1 MAVPMPGTPC
11 LATTPRARWRT
22 SRDARR
28 CVLPHRHARVPWLP
42 TLLCA
47 ANDVALINA
56 ALGFDS
62 YLVMRHGG
70 GTASAV
76 REVSFSRE
84 NARTRENVSESE
96 DDEPGDEEDAR
107 LLSSRLGCY
116 FCNDVMAPGDS
127 TRDRTLYQQCTV
139 TRPGL
144 APIAG
149 ALAAE
154 MLVALRHWRGDE
166 ADVKTEEAE
175 ATLRSD
181 APNLRPGAPPAH
193 VGALRA
199 PRAAR
204 LGLTRSRGHVSTYA
218 QSLFA
223 APAFDKCTACS
234 ETVVRAFRGRGSRV
248 SEAEETTPPDEN
260 ETARELKKKNARD
273 AFLLAAFADP
283 TFLEDATGLTEVH
296 RAADDAEWLGGD
308 TDGDDF

>member
-1 MAVPMPGTPC
+1 MSVPMPGHPVADRDSSRVLEDVEKLEALVQSHDAVFC
-11 LATTPRARWRT
+11 LTDTRE
-22 SRDARR
+22 SR
-28 CVLPHRHARVPWLP
+28 WLP

-47 ANDVALINA
+47 ANDTTLINA

-62 YLVMRHGG
+62 YLVMRHGAG
-70 GTASAV
+70 
-76 REVSFSRE
+76 VSTPRRAAFVKGKGS
-84 NARTRENVSESE
+84 S
-96 DDEPGDEEDAR
+96 DELPKTGAPRFD
-107 LLSSRLGCY
+107 RLGCY

-127 TRDRTLYQQCTV
+127 TRDRTLDQQCTV

-199 PRAAR
+199 GEAPPTP
-204 LGLTRSRGHVSTYA
+204 LGLVPHQIRGHVSTYS

-260 ETARELKKKNARD
+260 ETARERKKKTR
-273 AFLLAAFADP
+273 
-283 TFLEDATGLTEVH
+283 ATRFCSPRSRT
-296 RAADDAEWLGGD
+296 RRFWKTPPA
-308 TDGDDF
+308 

>member
-1 MAVPMPGTPC
+1 
-11 LATTPRARWRT
+11 
-22 SRDARR
+22 
-28 CVLPHRHARVPWLP
+28 
-42 TLLCA
+42 
-47 ANDVALINA
+47 
-56 ALGFDS
+56 
-62 YLVMRHGG
+62 
-70 GTASAV
+70 
-76 REVSFSRE
+76 
-84 NARTRENVSESE
+84 
-96 DDEPGDEEDAR
+96 
-107 LLSSRLGCY
+107 
-116 FCNDVMAPGDS
+116 MAPGDS
-127 TRDRTLYQQCTV
+127 TRDRTLDQQCTV

-166 ADVKTEEAE
+166 AGVKTEEATLE
-175 ATLRSD
+175 ATR
-181 APNLRPGAPPAH
+181 ANLRPGAPPAH
-193 VGALRA
+193 VGAHARGEA
-199 PRAAR
+199 PPTPM
-204 LGLTRSRGHVSTYA
+204 LGRVPHQIRGHVSTYA

-260 ETARELKKKNARD
+260 ETARAEKKKRARRVF
-273 AFLLAAFADP
+273 AGRSFADP